1 MHCHRRWKTESG
13 TKDRNGPKGAS
24 HSWYLTPFSR
34 PEPRDRRH
42 AAVIVMV
49 LLILML
55 MSGLVAQ
62 FFRRAMADR
71 RQTRNEIQHQQAIQL
86 TMAAELLLNERLA
99 ADTDYKGETWDHPA
113 GILHQTNTGSVVI
126 SVTDIST
133 DDRIATLTA
142 RYPANA
148 DPPFKVTRIVRLS
161 P

>member
-1 MHCHRRWKTESG
+1 MRM
-13 TKDRNGPKGAS
+13 
-24 HSWYLTPFSR
+24 SR
-34 PEPRDRRH
+34 FQPGNRRH

-49 LLILML
+49 LLILMI

-71 RQTRNEIQHQQAIQL
+71 RQTRNEMQHQQAIQL
-86 TMAAELLLNERLA
+86 TLAAEHLLAERLA
-99 ADTDYKGETWDHPA
+99 ADTNYEGETWDHPA

-126 SVTDIST
+126 SMTDTST
-133 DDRIATLTA
+133 DGRIATLTA

-148 DPPFKVTRIVRLS
+148 DLPFRVTRTVRLS

>member
-1 MHCHRRWKTESG
+1 TRN
-13 TKDRNGPKGAS
+13 RNGPKGAS
-24 HSWYLTPFSR
+24 HFWYLTPCSR
-34 PEPRDRRH
+34 PKSRNRRH

-86 TMAAELLLNERLA
+86 TLAAEQLLAKRLA
-99 ADTDYKGETWDHPA
+99 ADTNYKGETWDHPA

-126 SVTDIST
+126 SVTDPST
-133 DDRIATLTA
+133 DDRSATLTA

-148 DPPFKVTRIVRLS
+148 DLPFKVTRIVRLS